1 LRYWWRPTDLFSRL
15 ITREETQRLLASRR
29 EHKLN
34 SRLFLPPISSAFN
47 KHLQAYNSIVKQ
59 VYSGYIDS
67 VARLMRSSS
76 DDQEQILPFSG
87 DSVVQGSDYDQ
98 GSFEYHLHHHHSQQQ
113 HNPSGLTHRS
123 FMFNYNS
130 TIGSWD
136 LAYDLD
142 LSPEVVPLADV
153 ECHDDTNAMYHLNS
167 YALDFCKLGSEALL
181 IAENGLSTGDTY
193 ALLLDLHL
201 ILSSVKTSLEVIVK
215 NEEQTSAPNDLA
227 LFTPLCRSITKVQ
240 DAFARNFIRQYPR
253 QQRL

>member
-1 LRYWWRPTDLFSRL
+1 M
-15 ITREETQRLLASRR
+15 ASRR

-34 SRLFLPPISSAFN
+34 SRLFLPPISSQFN
-47 KHLQAYNSIVKQ
+47 KHLQAYNKIVKE

-67 VARLMRSSS
+67 VARLMRSSN
-76 DDQEQILPFSG
+76 DQQEQILPFSG
-87 DSVVQGSDYDQ
+87 DSFVQGSDYDR
-98 GSFEYHLHHHHSQQQ
+98 GTFEYHLHHHHSQQR
-113 HNPSGLTHRS
+113 HNPSISPFAAPSGVTHRS
-123 FMFNYNS
+123 FMSNYNS

-153 ECHDDTNAMYHLNS
+153 ECHDHTNATYHLNS
-167 YALDFCKLGSEALL
+167 YALDFFKLGSETLL

-193 ALLLDLHL
+193 SLLLDLHL
-201 ILSSVKTSLEVIVK
+201 ILSSVKTSLEIIVK

-227 LFTPLCRSITKVQ
+227 LFTPLSRSISKVQ